1 MSTLTGSCFCNVEFI
16 YTFKVSF
23 AHCLECFY
31 FLKAYSIV
39 ESMIS
44 TAPSTWCTRKTFRT
58 HRPGMYLQG
67 SMLIDLGV
75 ISAHVGFLFASR
87 KDHMYKGPRGMFRR
101 HFRSSFAHLVTRNCI
116 LTKLHCSTKF
126 GGFPDLPR
134 KKRVGG
140 LAKPLE
146 YIKNIK
152 ILSTRVK
159 IFQIIVEQWENISN
173 KSQKGFF

>member
-1 MSTLTGSCFCNVEFI
+1 MTRSANNLHIRVQPCFKVQPHCDTCQHGPRNIFYVALI

-23 AHCLECFY
+23 AHCLECSY

-67 SMLIDLGV
+67 SILIDLGV

-87 KDHMYKGPRGMFRR
+87 TDHMYKGPRGMFRR

-140 LAKPLE
+140 LAQPLE
-146 YIKNIK
+146 
-152 ILSTRVK
+152 
-159 IFQIIVEQWENISN
+159 
-173 KSQKGFF
+173 